1 MTQPCSDPDPSVG
14 MSGHH
19 DRMPS
24 SLPEQP
30 EHNPRPRV
38 LYKRTKPCFTRVVQ
52 VEGLAPSQPHCCLDN
67 FAALTLPAQNLVAA
81 SLLVGSLL

>member
-30 EHNPRPRV
+30 EHNPRPRM
-38 LYKRTKPCFTRVVQ
+38 LYKRTKPCFTRD
-52 VEGLAPSQPHCCLDN
+52 GSGGMSGPI
-67 FAALTLPAQNLVAA
+67 AA
-81 SLLVGSLL
+81 SLLP